1 MTMLENKNEKLAGNT
16 DKKNSRETLIREPR
30 QVSKNSLIANAEI
43 FVKYFSL
50 IFVVIIL
57 LAVLGS
63 GYLLYV
69 LVGDDFSRL
78 ETLTGQNQKEL
89 ALKQEKI
96 TQLKNIK
103 TDYEGLGESAKKIVD
118 ALPTKADLPGIFIQL
133 ENLAV
138 KNNLLLNSLDI
149 ANQEAAEKEDSTV
162 RAAGLNKLS
171 ITISVS
177 GGDYFSLK
185 KYLADI
191 ENNLRIFDVKSLAYS
206 PAENGYNI
214 VLTAYYLTE

>member
-1 MTMLENKNEKLAGNT
+1 MPININDQTAASAV
-16 DKKNSRETLIREPR
+16 KKISQEPMIRATR

-50 IFVVIIL
+50 IFTAIFL
-57 LAVLGS
+57 LAVLGL

-69 LVGDDFSRL
+69 LVGNDFSRL
-78 ETLTGQNQKEL
+78 ETLIVQNQKEFVS
-89 ALKQEKI
+89 KQEKI
-96 TQLKNIK
+96 AELKNIK
-103 TDYEGLGESAKKIVD
+103 TDYEGLGESAKKIIE
-118 ALPTKADLPGIFIQL
+118 ALPTKTDLPGIFIQL
-133 ENLAV
+133 ENLAT

-149 ANQEAAEKEDSTV
+149 ANQEAVEKKEATV
-162 RAAGLNKLS
+162 RVAGLNKLS

-177 GGDYFSLK
+177 GGDYFSMK

-206 PAENGYNI
+206 PTENSYNI